1 MDERGIE
8 NIRDHESKLA
18 KKLVDGIKDVDG
30 VIMYYCDSL
39 ENHLSTISVN
49 VEGIEA
55 MNTGIMLDVDWDIAT
70 RTGLHCAP
78 RVHQQM
84 GTIDIHGTV
93 RFSIGAFNTEQHV
106 DTAIEAIRDI
116 AADRAGKR

>member
-1 MDERGIE
+1 LDERGIE

-30 VIMYYCDSL
+30 VIMDYCDSL